1 MQSSRPDIAETSQ
14 APASPSAA
22 ADTGAAPNAAL
33 EVDVD
38 KIVANALADVE
49 AMQSVADS
57 VPAAPEA
64 AGDDFSELE
73 KQIQALLN
81 GGAPESEAPQSESP
95 QSESPQ
101 SGAPQSE
108 APQSF
113 AAAEPSAASAATPS
127 SAAAAPPV
135 DLVRDALEQE
145 PIDPLLREIDAALAD
160 DADALLRDANGDI
173 DSALRSVF
181 DERALTGQEEE
192 INRALIEAFGTSRV
206 DRPSFAITNPLP
218 NFEGAARELP
228 SDIPRTEKARH
239 DDTQPEAG
247 AGATRAVQS
256 NDAAVRE
263 APSPK
268 APATTASPDISSVAS
283 VAAAASATTATTAA
297 PAETSA
303 SVSAGTATNNPTTAT
318 ATGTGAATSA
328 TTSATTNPPSA
339 SAAAAAATASTGS
352 SMLTATRT
360 AIATLVALPLRAL
373 AAPARFMPA
382 GARTI
387 VGIAAITLVLWTPV
401 AWWLA
406 QNAARTPAVGPI
418 TIKPAAAAADA
429 GSGGDTAKDDASKSE
444 ASKAGGSGH

>member
-22 ADTGAAPNAAL
+22 ADTGAAPNAAF

-95 QSESPQ
+95 QS
-101 SGAPQSE
+101 GAPQSE
-108 APQSF
+108 APQAF

-127 SAAAAPPV
+127 SAASAPPV

-268 APATTASPDISSVAS
+268 APATTASPDISSVA
-283 VAAAASATTATTAA
+283 AAASAASATTAA

>member
-22 ADTGAAPNAAL
+22 ADTGAAPNAAF

-95 QSESPQ
+95 QSE
-101 SGAPQSE
+101 APQAS
-108 APQSF
+108 

-127 SAAAAPPV
+127 SAASAPPV

-263 APSPK
+263 APSAK

-283 VAAAASATTATTAA
+283 VAAAASAATATTAA

>member
-1 MQSSRPDIAETSQ
+1 MQSSRPDIAETPQ
-14 APASPSAA
+14 PPASPAASADA
-22 ADTGAAPNAAL
+22 NAATNAAFDL
-33 EVDVD
+33 DVD

-81 GGAPESEAPQSESP
+81 GGASEPEAL
-95 QSESPQ
+95 
-101 SGAPQSE
+101 QSE

-127 SAAAAPPV
+127 SAASTPPV

-247 AGATRAVQS
+247 AGANRAVPS
-256 NDAAVRE
+256 DDAAVRE
-263 APSPK
+263 APSAK
-268 APATTASPDISSVAS
+268 VSATTASSAIAAA
-283 VAAAASATTATTAA
+283 AAAASAATATTAA

-303 SVSAGTATNNPTTAT
+303 SVSAGAATATAT
-318 ATGTGAATSA
+318 ATGTSAATSA

-352 SMLTATRT
+352 SMLTAARA

-429 GSGGDTAKDDASKSE
+429 GSGGEASKDDAAKSG
-444 ASKAGGSGH
+444 ASGGSGH

>member
-1 MQSSRPDIAETSQ
+1 MQSSRPDIAETPQ
-14 APASPSAA
+14 PPASPAASADA
-22 ADTGAAPNAAL
+22 NAATNAAFDL
-33 EVDVD
+33 DVD

-81 GGAPESEAPQSESP
+81 GGASEPEAL
-95 QSESPQ
+95 
-101 SGAPQSE
+101 QSE

-127 SAAAAPPV
+127 SAASTPPV

-247 AGATRAVQS
+247 AGANRAVPS
-256 NDAAVRE
+256 DDAAVRE
-263 APSPK
+263 APSAK
-268 APATTASPDISSVAS
+268 VSATTASSAIAAA
-283 VAAAASATTATTAA
+283 AAAASAATATTAA
-297 PAETSA
+297 PAEASA
-303 SVSAGTATNNPTTAT
+303 GVSAGAATNNTTPAPAPSGNPTTAT
-318 ATGTGAATSA
+318 ATTTATGTSAATSA

-352 SMLTATRT
+352 SMLTAARA

-429 GSGGDTAKDDASKSE
+429 GSGGEASKDDAAKSG
-444 ASKAGGSGH
+444 ASGGSGH

>member
-22 ADTGAAPNAAL
+22 LDTAAADTGAAPNAAF

-81 GGAPESEAPQSESP
+81 GGAPESEAPQSEAP
-95 QSESPQ
+95 QSD
-101 SGAPQSE
+101 APQSE
-108 APQSF
+108 TPQAF

-247 AGATRAVQS
+247 AGANRAVQS

-263 APSPK
+263 APSAK
-268 APATTASPDISSVAS
+268 APATTASPDISSVA
-283 VAAAASATTATTAA
+283 AAASAASATTAA

>member
-22 ADTGAAPNAAL
+22 ADTGAAPNAAF

-57 VPAAPEA
+57 VPAAPAA

-81 GGAPESEAPQSESP
+81 GGAPEP
-95 QSESPQ
+95 
-101 SGAPQSE
+101 E

-268 APATTASPDISSVAS
+268 APATTASPDISSVA
-283 VAAAASATTATTAA
+283 AAASAATATTAA

-303 SVSAGTATNNPTTAT
+303 NVSAGTATNNPTTAT
-318 ATGTGAATSA
+318 ATGTGVATSA
-328 TTSATTNPPSA
+328 TTSATTNPPGA

>member
-22 ADTGAAPNAAL
+22 ADTGAAPNAAF

-73 KQIQALLN
+73 K
-81 GGAPESEAPQSESP
+81 
-95 QSESPQ
+95 
-101 SGAPQSE
+101 
-108 APQSF
+108 
-113 AAAEPSAASAATPS
+113 
-127 SAAAAPPV
+127 
-135 DLVRDALEQE
+135 QE

-228 SDIPRTEKARH
+228 AR
-239 DDTQPEAG
+239 E
-247 AGATRAVQS
+247 R
-256 NDAAVRE
+256 R
-263 APSPK
+263 
-268 APATTASPDISSVAS
+268 
-283 VAAAASATTATTAA
+283 
-297 PAETSA
+297 
-303 SVSAGTATNNPTTAT
+303 
-318 ATGTGAATSA
+318 
-328 TTSATTNPPSA
+328 
-339 SAAAAAATASTGS
+339 
-352 SMLTATRT
+352 R
-360 AIATLVALPLRAL
+360 R
-373 AAPARFMPA
+373 
-382 GARTI
+382 
-387 VGIAAITLVLWTPV
+387 
-401 AWWLA
+401 
-406 QNAARTPAVGPI
+406 
-418 TIKPAAAAADA
+418 
-429 GSGGDTAKDDASKSE
+429 
-444 ASKAGGSGH
+444 